1 MYLEYFHTTAQ
12 DFMENCHWDEKSK
25 ERMREPVVANGNH
38 DFKTIREVIDLAW
51 FDDPHRPVSVLV
63 WDEEAKRKM
72 RQPVLINGCHHLS
85 EESLKMLVAL
95 V

>member
-1 MYLEYFHTTAQ
+1 MYLEYFHTIAE

-25 ERMREPVVANGNH
+25 ERMREPVIANGNH
-38 DFKTIREVIDLAW
+38 HFKTIREVIDLAW

-72 RQPVLINGCHHLS
+72 RQPVLCNGCHHLS
-85 EESLKMLVAL
+85 EESLRLLVAL

>member
-1 MYLEYFHTTAQ
+1 MYSEYFQTTAE
-12 DFMENCHWDEKSK
+12 DFMENCRWDEGSK
-25 ERMREPVVANGNH
+25 VRMREPVIANGNH

-51 FDDPHRPVSVLV
+51 FDDPHRPVRVLV

-72 RQPVLINGCHHLS
+72 RQPVLSNGYHHLS
-85 EESLKMLVAL
+85 EENLRMLVAL

>member
-1 MYLEYFHTTAQ
+1 MYPECLHTTAE

-25 ERMREPVVANGNH
+25 ERMREPVIANGNH
-38 DFKTIREVIDLAW
+38 DFKTIREAIDLAW
-51 FDDPHRPVSVLV
+51 FDDPHRPVRVLV

-72 RQPVLINGCHHLS
+72 RQPVLINDYHHLS
-85 EESLKMLVAL
+85 EESLRMLVAL

>member
-1 MYLEYFHTTAQ
+1 MYLEYFETTAE
-12 DFMENCHWDEKSK
+12 DFMDHCHWDEGSK
-25 ERMREPVVANGNH
+25 ERMREPVIANGNH

-51 FDDPHRPVSVLV
+51 FDDPHRPIRVLV

-72 RQPVLINGCHHLS
+72 RQPVLCNGYHRLTD
-85 EESLKMLVAL
+85 ESLRILVTL